1 MRKDN
6 RQETFE
12 TADKPVKP
20 VLIISQRTLSDYSV
34 CLRHLL
40 VGLADESVPV
50 AVVSPAES
58 NVESLVPLPIEVI
71 KHPAYELPL
80 LWVQN
85 RRILLERLAKF
96 GPAILHCLC
105 ESKVAFTRQLSKQLG
120 LPYVLTI
127 NSLQKRRSQI
137 QISNSRCVKIIVPTK
152 SIEKSITE
160 KNPKLAEL
168 IVQINMGTFVE
179 DETCCFNEQSELANL
194 VTSFSGENAK
204 GFEEFLKAIRHL
216 AEDGFKFVLV
226 IISEGK
232 AERKLRKMLADPSF
246 SEIVIVVPKLEPLR
260 SVFKAGDIY
269 IRATAS
275 DSFEPLLTEAMSV
288 GNAVAVCKGGAADI
302 VLGEK
307 TAAVFNE
314 ADETSI
320 HDVLRN
326 LMENREIARKLAK
339 SSQEYLRKKHT
350 VSAMVSATLKVY
362 RQAQETAFKMHEV
375 RL

>member
-1 MRKDN
+1 MNKDS

-12 TADKPVKP
+12 ADDRPVKP
-20 VLIISQRTLSDYSV
+20 VLIISQRTLTDYSV
-34 CLRHLL
+34 CLSHLL

-50 AVVSPAES
+50 GLISPAAS
-58 NVESLVPLPIEVI
+58 SVESLVPLSIEVI

-80 LWVQN
+80 LWMQN
-85 RRILLERLAKF
+85 RRILLEKLARF
-96 GPAILHCLC
+96 NPTVLHCLC
-105 ESKVAFTRQLSKQLG
+105 ESKAAFARQLSRQLH

-127 NSLQKRRSQI
+127 NSLQKRRGQF

-152 SIEKSITE
+152 SIEKSIAE
-160 KNPKLAEL
+160 KNPKLAERV
-168 IVQINMGTFVE
+168 VQTNMGTFVE

-194 VTSFSGENAK
+194 VTSFSGENVK
-204 GFEEFLKAIRHL
+204 GFGEFLKAIKHL

-226 IISEGK
+226 IISEGRS
-232 AERKLRKMLADPSF
+232 ERKLRKMLADPSF

-260 SVFKAGDIY
+260 SVLKAGDIY

-275 DSFEPLLTEAMSV
+275 DSFEPLLIEAMSV
-288 GNAVAVCKGGAADI
+288 GNAVAACKGGAVDI

-314 ADETSI
+314 ADEASI

-362 RQAQETAFKMHEV
+362 RQAQEAMLKMHEV

>member
-12 TADKPVKP
+12 TDDRPVKP

-105 ESKVAFTRQLSKQLG
+105 KSKAAFTRQLSKQLG

-194 VTSFSGENAK
+194 VTSFSEENAK

-260 SVFKAGDIY
+260 SVLKAGDIY

-288 GNAVAVCKGGAADI
+288 GNAVAACKGGAADI

-326 LMENREIARKLAK
+326 LMENREIARRLAK

-362 RQAQETAFKMHEV
+362 RQAQETAFKSM
-375 RL
+375 

>member
-1 MRKDN
+1 MGRDN

-12 TADKPVKP
+12 TDDRPVRP
-20 VLIISQRTLSDYSV
+20 VLIISQKTLSNYSV

-50 AVVSPAES
+50 MLVSPPVS
-58 NVESLVPLPIEVI
+58 NVESLVPLSIEVI
-71 KHPAYELPL
+71 KHPVYELPL

-85 RRILLERLAKF
+85 RRILLEKLTRF
-96 GPAILHCLC
+96 NPTVLHCFC
-105 ESKVAFTRQLSKQLG
+105 ETKAAFARQLSRQLH

-127 NSLQKRRSQI
+127 NSLQKRRGQLPLSD
-137 QISNSRCVKIIVPTK
+137 SRCVKIIVPTK

-160 KNPKLAEL
+160 ENPKLAER
-168 IVQINMGTFVE
+168 IVQITMGAFVE
-179 DETCCFNEQSELANL
+179 DETCCFNKQGELANL

-204 GFEEFLKAIRHL
+204 AFEEFLKAIRHL
-216 AEDGFKFVLV
+216 AGNGFKFVLAV
-226 IISEGK
+226 ITEDA
-232 AERKLRKMLADPSF
+232 AERKLRKMLTDPVL
-246 SEIVIVVPKLEPLR
+246 SEIVIVVPKIEPLR
-260 SVFKAGDIY
+260 SVLKAGDIY

-275 DSFEPLLTEAMSV
+275 DSFEPLLVEAMSV
-288 GNAVAVCKGGAADI
+288 GNAVAACKGGAADI

-307 TAAVFNE
+307 TAAIFNE
-314 ADETSI
+314 ADEASI

-326 LMENREIARKLAK
+326 LLENREIARRLAK

-362 RQAQETAFKMHEV
+362 RQAQETAFENVEV
-375 RL
+375 S

>member
-6 RQETFE
+6 RQEAFE
-12 TADKPVKP
+12 PDDRPVKP
-20 VLIISQRTLSDYSV
+20 VLIVSQKTLSDYSV
-34 CLRHLL
+34 CMRHLL
-40 VGLADESVPV
+40 VGLADESVSV
-50 AVVSPAES
+50 GLVSPAAS
-58 NVESLVPLPIEVI
+58 DVESLVPLPVEVI

-80 LWVQN
+80 LWMRN
-85 RRILLERLAKF
+85 RRILLEKLVKCN
-96 GPAILHCLC
+96 PTVLHCLC
-105 ESKVAFTRQLSKQLG
+105 ESKAAFTKQLSRQLH

-127 NSLQKRRSQI
+127 NSLQKRRGQF

-152 SIEKSITE
+152 SIEKDITE
-160 KNPKLAEL
+160 KNPKLAER

-179 DETCCFNEQSELANL
+179 DQTCCFNEQSELANL
-194 VTSFSGENAK
+194 VTSFSGENSKA
-204 GFEEFLKAIRHL
+204 FEEFLKAIRHL

-226 IISEGK
+226 VITEGS
-232 AERKLRKMLADPSF
+232 AERKLRKMLADPVL

-260 SVFKAGDIY
+260 SVLKAGDIY

-275 DSFEPLLTEAMSV
+275 DSFEPLLIEAMSV
-288 GNAVAVCKGGAADI
+288 GNAVAACKGGAADI

-326 LMENREIARKLAK
+326 LIGNREIARKLAK

-350 VSAMVSATLKVY
+350 VSGMVSATLKVY
-362 RQAQETAFKMHEV
+362 QQAQECAFKNV
-375 RL
+375 

>member
-6 RQETFE
+6 RQEMVE
-12 TADKPVKP
+12 MDDRPVKP
-20 VLIISQRTLSDYSV
+20 VLIISQRMLGDYSV

-58 NVESLVPLPIEVI
+58 SVELLVPLPIEVI

-96 GPAILHCLC
+96 GPTILHCLC
-105 ESKVAFTRQLSKQLG
+105 ESKAAFARQLSRQLG

-127 NSLQKRRSQI
+127 NSLQKRRTQV

-160 KNPKLAEL
+160 KNPKLAER

-179 DETCCFNEQSELANL
+179 DQTCCFNDQKELVNM

-204 GFEEFLKAIRHL
+204 AFGEFLKAIKHL

-226 IISEGK
+226 VISEGR

-260 SVFKAGDIY
+260 SILRAGDIY
-269 IRATAS
+269 IRAVAS
-275 DSFEPLLTEAMSV
+275 DSFEPLLIEAMSV
-288 GNAVAVCKGGAADI
+288 GNAVAACKGGAADI

-314 ADETSI
+314 ADEASI

-326 LMENREIARKLAK
+326 LLENREVARKLAK

-362 RQAQETAFKMHEV
+362 LQAQETAFKIHEV
-375 RL
+375 KL